1 MKFIYVDESG
11 GLKGDF
17 NYFNISLLVFNDEK
31 ELKKLKNTIKRFRRG
46 KYRKQLKNVKEI
58 KAYKSDEKLIK
69 DLLKNLNRMEI
80 EVYSIYY
87 NNKKDPL
94 KNYSVN
100 EIYQFLILEL
110 LKLSKLNNTP
120 SDLFIDKFL
129 PKTLEKKFTSNL
141 RNFLKNNTFNVSCVH
156 SENNTGIQFA
166 DLISWSTFQYLE
178 RKNEAYLKII
188 ENKYILIEFNQK
200 E

>member
-1 MKFIYVDESG
+1 M
-11 GLKGDF
+11 
-17 NYFNISLLVFNDEK
+17 
-31 ELKKLKNTIKRFRRG
+31 KNTIKRFRRG

-120 SDLFIDKFL
+120 SNLFIDKFL

-141 RNFLKNNTFNVSCVH
+141 RNFLK
-156 SENNTGIQFA
+156 
-166 DLISWSTFQYLE
+166 
-178 RKNEAYLKII
+178 
-188 ENKYILIEFNQK
+188 KYF
-200 E
+200 

>member
-1 MKFIYVDESG
+1 M
-11 GLKGDF
+11 
-17 NYFNISLLVFNDEK
+17 
-31 ELKKLKNTIKRFRRG
+31 KNTIKRFRRG

-120 SDLFIDKFL
+120 SNLFIDKFL

-141 RNFLKNNTFNVSCVH
+141 RNFLKDNTSNVSCVH